1 MKKHLKKILAAI
13 MVVPAI
19 FLFAGCGEL
28 KTPTEAVQSISSS
41 ATSVQTN
48 AGNVADTNSPSM
60 PTSQLSIIEDMST
73 LSSKLAEKGGELS
86 SATLT
91 LSGSLAT
98 LGVKIASF
106 TVKANNFYEVA
117 ATVEMSEEDFNSLK
131 QYAED
136 LKEIS
141 KDVETFANRVAS
153 KSTELANKL
162 TAVYDK
168 VVAGTFAISDLN
180 AFEGVFDDVIEI
192 VEDANAE
199 VVKVNDKLQGVVSI
213 LDNYLAE

>member
-1 MKKHLKKILAAI
+1 M
-13 MVVPAI
+13 
-19 FLFAGCGEL
+19 
-28 KTPTEAVQSISSS
+28 
-41 ATSVQTN
+41 
-48 AGNVADTNSPSM
+48 
-60 PTSQLSIIEDMST
+60 
-73 LSSKLAEKGGELS
+73 
-86 SATLT
+86 
-91 LSGSLAT
+91 
-98 LGVKIASF
+98 
-106 TVKANNFYEVA
+106 
-117 ATVEMSEEDFNSLK
+117 
-131 QYAED
+131 
-136 LKEIS
+136 
-141 KDVETFANRVAS
+141 AS